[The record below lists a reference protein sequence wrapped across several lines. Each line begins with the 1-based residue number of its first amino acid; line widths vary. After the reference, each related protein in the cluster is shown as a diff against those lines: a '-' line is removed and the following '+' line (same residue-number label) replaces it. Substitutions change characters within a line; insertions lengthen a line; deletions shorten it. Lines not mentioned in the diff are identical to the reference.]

1 MPTKTTAP
9 ADPPTRHATHV
20 VVDGHDGYT
29 FCRGSDGA
37 LFTQDTATAFAANRN
52 AEMKPE
58 HRAYQVFALVPPAMA
73 EYAAR
78 HGYYYNG

>member
-1 MPTKTTAP
+1 MTAH
-9 ADPPTRHATHV
+9 TRHATHV

-29 FCRGSDGA
+29 FCKGADGY
-37 LFTQDTATAFAANRN
+37 LFTEATATAFADARN

-73 EYAAR
+73 EYATR
-78 HGYYYNG
+78 HGYHHSA